1 MSKSERQ
8 IQSQEEMIP
17 QQAHVALA
25 RARQRTLA
33 AGLSVVTVKGNE
45 LVEIAPD
52 GTSQVRKRVADSVQV
67 IRGQKIKRAS

>member
-1 MSKSERQ
+1 MSNSERKIQ
-8 IQSQEEMIP
+8 IQEAQIP

-33 AGLSVVTVKGNE
+33 AGLSVVTVKGND

-52 GTSQVRKRVADSVQV
+52 GSSHIRKQVAGSVQV

>member
-8 IQSQEEMIP
+8 IQNQEKMIP

-25 RARQRTLA
+25 RARQRTLD
-33 AGLSVVTVKGNE
+33 AGLSVVTVKGND
-45 LVEIAPD
+45 LVEISPD
-52 GTSQVRKRVADSVQV
+52 GTSHIRKRVADSVQV